1 MIEED
6 LLEGIVALPDQLF
19 YNTGIS
25 TYIWILSNRKNDD
38 LAKGTVRKEKIQLV
52 DATSFAEKMRKSLG
66 NKRNEITESQI
77 AEITRVYGEFKEN
90 EYCKIFDLEDFGY
103 HKITVERPLQLNFM
117 ISPERIENL
126 YNEATFAKLYDEE
139 AYTELSRKKTR
150 SQQI

>member
-1 MIEED
+1 MK
-6 LLEGIVALPDQLF
+6 LLNLKL
-19 YNTGIS
+19 
-25 TYIWILSNRKNDD
+25 L
-38 LAKGTVRKEKIQLV
+38 
-52 DATSFAEKMRKSLG
+52 KS
-66 NKRNEITESQI
+66 
-77 AEITRVYGEFKEN
+77 RVFMVSLKEN